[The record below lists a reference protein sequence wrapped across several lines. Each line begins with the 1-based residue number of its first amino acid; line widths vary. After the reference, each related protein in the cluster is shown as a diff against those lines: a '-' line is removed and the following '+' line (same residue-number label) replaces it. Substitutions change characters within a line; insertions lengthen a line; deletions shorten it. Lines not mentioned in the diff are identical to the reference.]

1 MERLLLARHAESESG
16 ARGVVNGDLAVPS
29 RLTELGRTQARALG
43 RAIAAEPVE
52 LCATSEFPRAI
63 ETADLALAGRGVP
76 RLVLPDLN
84 EIGFGAF
91 EGAPLPDYRA
101 WAVAHGSDVDGP
113 GGAESRAGAARR
125 FARAFRALTA
135 RDERTVLAVA
145 HALPIRYLLSGP
157 APLVEPV
164 PLAEPHALSRDEAL
178 ALLERLEAWLAAP
191 SW

>member
-1 MERLLLARHAESESG
+1 
-16 ARGVVNGDLAVPS
+16 
-29 RLTELGRTQARALG
+29 
-43 RAIAAEPVE
+43 
-52 LCATSEFPRAI
+52 
-63 ETADLALAGRGVP
+63 
-76 RLVLPDLN
+76 
-84 EIGFGAF
+84 
-91 EGAPLPDYRA
+91 
-101 WAVAHGSDVDGP
+101 
-113 GGAESRAGAARR
+113 
-125 FARAFRALTA
+125 LTA